1 LLYNVPCFVRSL
13 GNENDLTVAFTSLV
27 RSKVK
32 FVNRLLLNTFPT
44 FTLCTAA
51 QFLSAPADTYCRLVV
66 SVTTHDHYF
75 CTAHMNCFRKRT
87 ASTRLCVGDE
97 KTCR

>member
-51 QFLSAPADTYCRLVV
+51 QFLSAPADTYCRLAV
-66 SVTTHDHYF
+66 SFYTHDHSYD
-75 CTAHMNCFRKRT
+75 CVSGTKRPVVRQT
-87 ASTRLCVGDE
+87 S
-97 KTCR
+97 